1 MLLSGGA
8 PGGLLANGLHKAR
21 VPTGFPRSTILKSR
35 TVEKEWNMAVG
46 EICNREVVIAEK
58 GLSVVAAAQL
68 MRTQHVGDLVVV
80 EVRDGRKHPVGI
92 VTDRD
97 IVVEV
102 VAAGVNPEVLKVG
115 DIMGPEV
122 ATVRESDGL
131 FEALRYMRD
140 KGVRRMPVVDR
151 DGALVGILTLD
162 DLLSLL
168 AEEMTE
174 LAKLVSHERQR
185 EANART

>member
-1 MLLSGGA
+1 
-8 PGGLLANGLHKAR
+8 
-21 VPTGFPRSTILKSR
+21 
-35 TVEKEWNMAVG
+35 MAVG
-46 EICNREVVIAEK
+46 EICNRDVVIAEK
-58 GLSVVAAAQL
+58 SLSVVAAAQL
-68 MRTQHVGDLVVV
+68 MRTHHVGDLVVV
-80 EVRDGRKHPVGI
+80 EEKNGRKHPAGI

-102 VAAGVNPEVLKVG
+102 VAAGVNPESLKVG

-122 ATVRESDGL
+122 ATVRESEGL

-151 DGALVGILTLD
+151 EGGLVGILTLD

-185 EANART
+185 EATVRT

>member
-1 MLLSGGA
+1 
-8 PGGLLANGLHKAR
+8 
-21 VPTGFPRSTILKSR
+21 
-35 TVEKEWNMAVG
+35 MAVG
-46 EICNREVVIAEK
+46 EICNREVVIAK
-58 GLSVVAAAQL
+58 KAFSVVDAAQL
-68 MRTQHVGDLVVV
+68 MRQHHVGDLVVV
-80 EVRDGRKHPVGI
+80 EERNGRRHPVGI

-102 VAAGVNPEVLKVG
+102 VAAGVNPDALKVG

-122 ATVRESDGL
+122 ATVRESEGL

-140 KGVRRMPVVDR
+140 KGVRHMPVVDR
-151 DGALVGILTLD
+151 DGGLVGILTLD

-185 EANART
+185 EAASRA

>member
-1 MLLSGGA
+1 
-8 PGGLLANGLHKAR
+8 
-21 VPTGFPRSTILKSR
+21 
-35 TVEKEWNMAVG
+35 MAVG
-46 EICNREVVIAEK
+46 ELCNREVVITEK

-68 MRTQHVGDLVVV
+68 MRTHHVGDLVVV
-80 EVRDGRKHPVGI
+80 EERDGRKHPVGV

-102 VAAGVNPEVLKVG
+102 VAAGVNPEALKVG

-122 ATVRESDGL
+122 ATVRESEGL

-140 KGVRRMPVVDR
+140 RGVRRMPVVDR
-151 DGALVGILTLD
+151 EGGLVGILTLD

-185 EANART
+185 EATVHK

>member
-1 MLLSGGA
+1 
-8 PGGLLANGLHKAR
+8 
-21 VPTGFPRSTILKSR
+21 
-35 TVEKEWNMAVG
+35 MAVG
-46 EICNREVVIAEK
+46 EICNREVVITEK
-58 GLSVVAAAQL
+58 TSSVVDAARL
-68 MRTQHVGDLVVV
+68 MRSHHVGDLVVV
-80 EVRDGRKHPVGI
+80 EEKGGRKHPVGI

-102 VAAGVNPEVLKVG
+102 VAAGVDADALKVG

-122 ATVRESDGL
+122 ATVRESEGL

-140 KGVRRMPVVDR
+140 KGVRRMPVVDSS
-151 DGALVGILTLD
+151 GALVGILTLD

-185 EANART
+185 EATVRK

>member
-1 MLLSGGA
+1 
-8 PGGLLANGLHKAR
+8 
-21 VPTGFPRSTILKSR
+21 
-35 TVEKEWNMAVG
+35 MAVG

-58 GLSVVAAAQL
+58 ALSVVDAARL
-68 MRTQHVGDLVVV
+68 MRTHHVGDLVVV
-80 EVRDGRKHPVGI
+80 EGRHPVGI

-102 VAAGVNPEVLKVG
+102 VAAGVNPEALAVA

-122 ATVRESDGL
+122 ATVRESEGL

-140 KGVRRMPVVDR
+140 KGVRRVPVVDR
-151 DGALVGILTLD
+151 EGGLVGILTLD

-185 EANART
+185 EASART

>member
-1 MLLSGGA
+1 
-8 PGGLLANGLHKAR
+8 
-21 VPTGFPRSTILKSR
+21 
-35 TVEKEWNMAVG
+35 MAVG

-58 GLSVVAAAQL
+58 ALSVADVAQL
-68 MRTQHVGDLVVV
+68 MRKHHVGDLVVV
-80 EVRDGRKHPVGI
+80 EPRDGRKHPVGI

-102 VAAGVNPEVLKVG
+102 VAAGVNPDTLKVG

-122 ATVRESDGL
+122 ATVRESEGL

-140 KGVRRMPVVDR
+140 KGVRRMPVVDHE
-151 DGALVGILTLD
+151 GGLVGILTLD

-185 EANART
+185 EATALHKL

>member
-1 MLLSGGA
+1 
-8 PGGLLANGLHKAR
+8 
-21 VPTGFPRSTILKSR
+21 
-35 TVEKEWNMAVG
+35 MAVG

-58 GLSVVAAAQL
+58 MLSVVDAAQL
-68 MRTQHVGDLVVV
+68 MRKHHVGDLVVV
-80 EVRDGRKHPVGI
+80 EEKDGRKHPIGI

-102 VAAGVNPEVLKVG
+102 VAAGVNPEALNVG

-122 ATVRESDGL
+122 ATVRESAGL

-140 KGVRRMPVVDR
+140 KGVRRMPVVDST
-151 DGALVGILTLD
+151 GGLVGILTLD

-185 EANART
+185 EATART

>member
-1 MLLSGGA
+1 
-8 PGGLLANGLHKAR
+8 
-21 VPTGFPRSTILKSR
+21 
-35 TVEKEWNMAVG
+35 MAVG
-46 EICNREVVIAEK
+46 EICNREVVVAERT
-58 GLSVVAAAQL
+58 LSVVDAAQL
-68 MRTQHVGDLVVV
+68 MRKHHVGDLVVV
-80 EVRDGRKHPVGI
+80 EEKGGRKHPVGI

-102 VAAGVNPEVLKVG
+102 VAADVNPDALKVG

-122 ATVRESDGL
+122 ATVHEGEGL
-131 FEALRYMRD
+131 FEALRFMRD

-151 DGALVGILTLD
+151 EGGLVGILTLD

-185 EANART
+185 EARSRA

>member
-1 MLLSGGA
+1 
-8 PGGLLANGLHKAR
+8 
-21 VPTGFPRSTILKSR
+21 
-35 TVEKEWNMAVG
+35 MAVG

-58 GLSVVAAAQL
+58 ALSVVDAAQL
-68 MRTQHVGDLVVV
+68 MRKHHVGDLVVV
-80 EVRDGRKHPVGI
+80 EEKDGRRHPVGI

-102 VAAGVNPEVLKVG
+102 VAAEVNPDALKVG
-115 DIMGPEV
+115 DIMAPEV
-122 ATVRESDGL
+122 ATVRESEGL

-151 DGALVGILTLD
+151 EGGLVGILTLD

-185 EANART
+185 EATVRT

>member
-1 MLLSGGA
+1 MS
-8 PGGLLANGLHKAR
+8 
-21 VPTGFPRSTILKSR
+21 
-35 TVEKEWNMAVG
+35 VG
-46 EICNREVVIAEK
+46 ELCNREVVIAEK
-58 GLSVVAAAQL
+58 ALPVAEAARL
-68 MRTQHVGDLVVV
+68 MRSHHVGDLVVV
-80 EVRDGRKHPVGI
+80 EEKGGRKHPVGI

-102 VAAGVNPEVLKVG
+102 VAAGVNPEALKVG

-122 ATVRESDGL
+122 ATVREGEGL

-140 KGVRRMPVVDR
+140 KGVRRMPVVDGA
-151 DGALVGILTLD
+151 GALVGILTLD
-162 DLLSLL
+162 DLLGLL

-185 EANART
+185 EATVRK

>member
-1 MLLSGGA
+1 M
-8 PGGLLANGLHKAR
+8 P
-21 VPTGFPRSTILKSR
+21 
-35 TVEKEWNMAVG
+35 VG
-46 EICNREVVIAEK
+46 EICNREVVIAERTT
-58 GLSVVAAAQL
+58 VVTEAARL
-68 MRTQHVGDLVVV
+68 MRGHHVGDLVVT
-80 EVRDGRKHPVGI
+80 EDRDGRRHPVGV

-102 VAAGVNPEVLKVG
+102 VAAGLNPEALNVG

-122 ATVRESDGL
+122 ATVRESEGV

-140 KGVRRMPVVDR
+140 KGVRRMPVVDAA
-151 DGALVGILTLD
+151 GGLVGIVTLD
-162 DLLSLL
+162 DVLGLL

-185 EANART
+185 EASARR

>member
-1 MLLSGGA
+1 
-8 PGGLLANGLHKAR
+8 
-21 VPTGFPRSTILKSR
+21 
-35 TVEKEWNMAVG
+35 MAVG
-46 EICNREVVIAEK
+46 ELCNREVVIAEK
-58 GLSVVAAAQL
+58 TLSVVGAAQL
-68 MRTQHVGDLVVV
+68 MRKHHVGDLVVV
-80 EVRDGRKHPVGI
+80 EERGGLKQPVGI

-102 VAAGVNPEVLKVG
+102 VAAGVDPDALKVG

-122 ATVRESDGL
+122 ATVRESEGL

-151 DGALVGILTLD
+151 DGVLVGILTLD

-185 EANART
+185 EATARA

>member
-1 MLLSGGA
+1 
-8 PGGLLANGLHKAR
+8 
-21 VPTGFPRSTILKSR
+21 
-35 TVEKEWNMAVG
+35 MAVG
-46 EICNREVVIAEK
+46 ELCNREVVITEK
-58 GLSVVAAAQL
+58 TASVVDAAQL
-68 MRTQHVGDLVVV
+68 MRTHHVGDLVVV
-80 EVRDGRKHPVGI
+80 EDRGGRKHPIGI

-102 VAAGVNPEVLKVG
+102 VAAGVNPDSLQVG
-115 DIMGPEV
+115 DIMGPDV
-122 ATVRESDGL
+122 ATVRESEGL

-151 DGALVGILTLD
+151 EGGLVGILTLD

-185 EANART
+185 EATART

>member
-1 MLLSGGA
+1 
-8 PGGLLANGLHKAR
+8 
-21 VPTGFPRSTILKSR
+21 
-35 TVEKEWNMAVG
+35 MAVG

-58 GLSVVAAAQL
+58 SLSVAAAAQL
-68 MRTQHVGDLVVV
+68 MRTHHVGDLVVV
-80 EVRDGRKHPVGI
+80 EKKAGRTLPAGI

-102 VAAGVNPEVLKVG
+102 VAAGVNPDALKVG

-122 ATVRESDGL
+122 ATVRECEGV

-140 KGVRRMPVVDR
+140 KGVRRMPVVD
-151 DGALVGILTLD
+151 GEGGLVGILTLD

-174 LAKLVSHERQR
+174 LAKLVSHERRR
-185 EANART
+185 EATVRN

>member
-1 MLLSGGA
+1 M
-8 PGGLLANGLHKAR
+8 
-21 VPTGFPRSTILKSR
+21 T
-35 TVEKEWNMAVG
+35 VG
-46 EICNREVVIAEK
+46 EICNREVVITEK
-58 GLSVVAAAQL
+58 SASVVDAARL
-68 MRTQHVGDLVVV
+68 MRTHHVGDLVVV
-80 EVRDGRKHPVGI
+80 EEKGGRNQPVGI

-102 VAAGVNPEVLKVG
+102 VAAGVNPDALKVG
-115 DIMGPEV
+115 DIMGSEV
-122 ATVRESDGL
+122 ATVRESEGL

-151 DGALVGILTLD
+151 DGGLVGILTLD

-185 EANART
+185 EAAARI

>member
-1 MLLSGGA
+1 
-8 PGGLLANGLHKAR
+8 
-21 VPTGFPRSTILKSR
+21 
-35 TVEKEWNMAVG
+35 MAVG
-46 EICNREVVIAEK
+46 EICNREVVFAEK
-58 GLSVVAAAQL
+58 VLSVVDAAQL
-68 MRTQHVGDLVVV
+68 MRKHHVGDLVVV
-80 EVRDGRKHPVGI
+80 EEKDGRKHPVGI

-102 VAAGVNPEVLKVG
+102 VAAEVNPDALKVG
-115 DIMGPEV
+115 DIMSLEV
-122 ATVRESDGL
+122 ATVHESEGL

-151 DGALVGILTLD
+151 EGGLVGILTLD

-168 AEEMTE
+168 AEEMSE

-185 EANART
+185 EATART

>member
-1 MLLSGGA
+1 
-8 PGGLLANGLHKAR
+8 
-21 VPTGFPRSTILKSR
+21 
-35 TVEKEWNMAVG
+35 MAVG
-46 EICNREVVIAEK
+46 EICNREVVVAEK
-58 GLSVVAAAQL
+58 ALSVVDAAQL
-68 MRTQHVGDLVVV
+68 MRKHHVGDLVVV
-80 EVRDGRKHPVGI
+80 EEKGGRKHPVGI

-102 VAAGVNPEVLKVG
+102 VAAGVNPQSLKLG
-115 DIMGPEV
+115 DIMGPEM
-122 ATVRESDGL
+122 ATVRESEGL

-140 KGVRRMPVVDR
+140 KGVRRMPVVD
-151 DGALVGILTLD
+151 GAGGLVGILTLD

-185 EANART
+185 EATARA

>member
-1 MLLSGGA
+1 
-8 PGGLLANGLHKAR
+8 
-21 VPTGFPRSTILKSR
+21 
-35 TVEKEWNMAVG
+35 MAVG
-46 EICNREVVIAEK
+46 EICNREVVIAK
-58 GLSVVAAAQL
+58 KAFSVVDAAQL
-68 MRTQHVGDLVVV
+68 MRKHHVGDLVVV
-80 EVRDGRKHPVGI
+80 EEKNGRRHPVGI

-102 VAAGVNPEVLKVG
+102 VAAGVNPDALKVG

-122 ATVRESDGL
+122 ATVRESEGL
-131 FEALRYMRD
+131 FEALRYMRG

-151 DGALVGILTLD
+151 DGGLVGILTLD

-185 EANART
+185 EAASRA